1 MRYGFA
7 VLLMLISSTVTAPAQ
22 GVSGRALVPSA
33 GPPSTF
39 APLPSPVTPVPPSTF
54 KLGPATPEAQV
65 RLDDVIARLMVFDRN
80 RDGRIATEELSER
93 MQSLVGRGDSSG
105 DGALDAREIRMLT
118 QAPMP
123 VRVLFRGNQ
132 IGSYGFG
139 DTTGSLSTR
148 KHIENTIE
156 DLKLASQANEKARR
170 IGSLFADEIEGA
182 ALATLRKTL
191 APDFTENEVAEVETK
206 VTHDGVVARTVRLA
220 VLKDG
225 SNTVVTLPAMS
236 FRMQADQTKTMSAA
250 VEAFKAETQLDDARR
265 AELAYRLRD
274 ILNDEESENF
284 SAALARRPLV
294 KSTGLNFSVA
304 NLGGMVQ
311 ELRNARPQPAVVRE
325 IGFVSAPT
333 AP

>member
-7 VLLMLISSTVTAPAQ
+7 VLLLLISSVVMASAQ
-22 GVSGRALVPSA
+22 GVTRLVMPPTP
-33 GPPSTF
+33 PPSTF
-39 APLPSPVTPVPPSTF
+39 APVPGPITPLPPSSF
-54 KLGPATPEAQV
+54 HVGPATPEAKV
-65 RLDDVIARLMVFDRN
+65 SLDEVIARLMVFDRN
-80 RDGRIATEELSER
+80 RDGRIATDELSER
-93 MQSLVGRGDSSG
+93 MQALVGRGDSSG

-118 QAPMP
+118 QSPLS

-139 DTTGSLSTR
+139 DTTGTLSTR

-206 VTHDGVVARTVRLA
+206 VTHDGVVSRTVRLA

-225 SNTVVTLPAMS
+225 TNTVVTLPAMS
-236 FRMQADQTKTMSAA
+236 FRMQADQTKTVSAA

-265 AELAYRLRD
+265 TELAYRLRD

-294 KSTGLNFSVA
+294 KSTGLNFTVGTM
-304 NLGGMVQ
+304 GGVVQ
-311 ELRNARPQPAVVRE
+311 ELRNAQPQPLVVRE
-325 IGFVSAPT
+325 IGFVTAPT

>member
-7 VLLMLISSTVTAPAQ
+7 VLLLLISSVVSASAQ
-22 GVSGRALVPSA
+22 GVTRLVMPPTP
-33 GPPSTF
+33 PPSTF
-39 APLPSPVTPVPPSTF
+39 GGVVPGTF
-54 KLGPATPEAQV
+54 HVGPAAPEAQV
-65 RLDDVIARLMVFDRN
+65 SLDDVIARLMVFDRN
-80 RDGRIATEELSER
+80 RDGRIATDELSER

-132 IGSYGFG
+132 VGSYGFG

-156 DLKLASQANEKARR
+156 DLKLASQANEEAKR

-191 APDFTENEVAEVETK
+191 APVFTESEVAEVETK
-206 VTHDGVVARTVRLA
+206 ITHDGVVARTVRLA
-220 VLKDG
+220 VKDG
-225 SNTVVTLPAMS
+225 ANTVVMLPAMS
-236 FRMQADQTKTMSAA
+236 FKMQAENMRLMSSA
-250 VEAFKAETQLDDARR
+250 VEAYKAETQLDDARR
-265 AELAYRLRD
+265 AELAYRLSD
-274 ILNDEESENF
+274 LLNDEESENF

-294 KSTGLNFSVA
+294 KSTGLTSGALFTIA
-304 NLGGMVQ
+304 GQIQ
-311 ELRNARPQPAVVRE
+311 ELRNAQPQPAVVRE
-325 IGFVSAPT
+325 IGFATAPT